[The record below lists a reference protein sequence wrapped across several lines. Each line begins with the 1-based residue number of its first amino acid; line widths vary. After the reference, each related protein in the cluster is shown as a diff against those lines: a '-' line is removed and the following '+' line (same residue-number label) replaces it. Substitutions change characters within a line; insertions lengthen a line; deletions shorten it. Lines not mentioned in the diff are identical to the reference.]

1 MFWVVSGRR
10 DLGSGELRSGLWASC
25 VGEETLV
32 TQPLPKDRAI
42 AGNEC
47 RNLSVGSVLGEV
59 LVQNAAVAFFEWP
72 DCRPQS
78 RARLEVGSS
87 PGLSSV

>member
-47 RNLSVGSVLGEV
+47 RNLSGVCFRGSTCTKRSCGIV
-59 LVQNAAVAFFEWP
+59 EWA

-87 PGLSSV
+87 PRLSSV